1 MSPETRR
8 PLANVHT
15 TSTGKRHW
23 QPIPGFFTITVPGW
37 GTIYVA
43 WTSTAEPRWE
53 SALELTDPQVTSTQ
67 FIHNSVEGYGGAI
80 YAWISGR
87 TTKSFT
93 ITATT
98 TTTQFINN
106 SAGVETSRVD
116 TTYIR
121 WRCFVRKKC
130 GNKLQHLK
138 QLLRPAPQRN
148 VR

>member
-1 MSPETRR
+1 MSPETHD
-8 PLANVHT
+8 V
-15 TSTGKRHW
+15 HW
-23 QPIPGFFTITVPGW
+23 QTALATHPWVFYHNSTRGG
-37 GTIYVA
+37 YYYNVA

-67 FIHNSVEGYGGAI
+67 FIHNSAEGYGGAI

-93 ITATT
+93 ITTT
-98 TTTQFINN
+98 TTITQFINN

-116 TTYIR
+116 TTYVVR

-130 GNKLQHLK
+130 GKKLQHLK